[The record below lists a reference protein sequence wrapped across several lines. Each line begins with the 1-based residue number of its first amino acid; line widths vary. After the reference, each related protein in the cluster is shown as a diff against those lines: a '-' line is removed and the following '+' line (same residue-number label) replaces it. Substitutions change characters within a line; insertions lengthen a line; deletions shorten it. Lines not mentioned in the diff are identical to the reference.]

1 MDTKRKA
8 NREWTRIKVDA
19 SHARRLEGNRFTRPH
34 IYSLASPR
42 LPDNVSSHGYNPW
55 HPLFASIRVHSRLAF
70 LFVSIRGASLR
81 EILSFLVP
89 DQRVIDN
96 REIGRQ

>member
-1 MDTKRKA
+1 
-8 NREWTRIKVDA
+8 
-19 SHARRLEGNRFTRPH
+19 
-34 IYSLASPR
+34 
-42 LPDNVSSHGYNPW
+42 
-55 HPLFASIRVHSRLAF
+55 
-70 LFVSIRGASLR
+70 VSIRGASLR